1 MVDRSLNDEA
11 SLVAEDLGAVETVGF
26 EEFFA
31 AEHARLYS
39 ALCAVTGNT
48 QEAEEIMQEAFLRL
62 WERWERIS
70 SIEDPV
76 GYLYR
81 TAMNVFRQRLR
92 RAKVAV
98 RKAVRPAEHEDAYEE
113 VDSREVVIQG
123 LRALQPRQRAAV
135 VLTSLRGF
143 SSEEA
148 AEMLGLSPGAVRML
162 ATRGRASMRKAV
174 SP

>member
-1 MVDRSLNDEA
+1 MEMSVNDET
-11 SLVAEDLGAVETVGF
+11 SLVAEDLGTVETVGF

-31 AEHARLYS
+31 SEHARLFS
-39 ALCAVTGNT
+39 ALCAVTGNR
-48 QEAEEIMQEAFLRL
+48 QEAEEIMQEAFLKL
-62 WERWERIS
+62 WERWDRVS
-70 SIEDPV
+70 GLDDPV

-92 RAKVAV
+92 RARVAM
-98 RKAVRPAEHEDAYEE
+98 RKAVGWTDREDAYEL

-143 SSEEA
+143 TSEEA
-148 AEMLGLSPGAVRML
+148 AEMLGMNPGAVRML
-162 ATRGRASMRKAV
+162 ATRGRATMRKAV
-174 SP
+174 TP

>member
-1 MVDRSLNDEA
+1 VEVNVNDGA
-11 SLVAEDLGAVETVGF
+11 SLVAEDLGTAETVGF

-31 AEHARLYS
+31 SEHARLFS
-39 ALCAVTGNT
+39 ALCAVTGNR
-48 QEAEEIMQEAFLRL
+48 QEAEEIMQEAFLKL
-62 WERWERIS
+62 WERWDRVS
-70 SIEDPV
+70 GLDDPV

-92 RAKVAV
+92 RARVAM
-98 RKAVRPAEHEDAYEE
+98 RKAVGRTDREDVYER

-148 AEMLGLSPGAVRML
+148 AAMLGMSPGAVRML
-162 ATRGRASMRKAV
+162 ATRGRETMRKAV
-174 SP
+174 RS

>member
-1 MVDRSLNDEA
+1 MNNEEA
-11 SLVAEDLGAVETVGF
+11 SLVAEDLGTVETVGF

-31 AEHARLYS
+31 SEHARLFS
-39 ALCAVTGNT
+39 ALCAVTGNR
-48 QEAEEIMQEAFLRL
+48 QEAEEIMQEAFLKL
-62 WERWERIS
+62 WERWDRVS
-70 SIEDPV
+70 GLDDPV

-92 RAKVAV
+92 RARVAMRKVV
-98 RKAVRPAEHEDAYEE
+98 GWTEREDAYAL

-148 AEMLGLSPGAVRML
+148 AEMLGMSPGAVRML

-174 SP
+174 TP